1 MVSGQI
7 ERLLMS
13 LLKTCEKG
21 LLIFLCAMPF
31 AYELLAERRV
41 LKQAFSF
48 LETLDSLAL
57 QPTFYADLYI
67 IYFRHYNQR
76 RADSEGG

>member
-41 LKQAFSF
+41 FKTGIEFSRNIRF
-48 LETLDSLAL
+48 PC
-57 QPTFYADLYI
+57 PTA
-67 IYFRHYNQR
+67 YFDDAQS
-76 RADSEGG
+76 APLLIPVMS